1 MTDEERRD
9 LDETR
14 RLLYIALASP
24 STRRY
29 NLVGTLANALRHH
42 QSERLDRSIEETLS
56 ALIAVCEGDAEA
68 CVEAQ
73 ELIEEIT
80 AKLDAP
86 EVTPVAPALPPE
98 VTNALAA
105 LDELLGACVDSTR
118 HGDYY
123 HPTLTAASVE
133 WSRVRLSIVKAY
145 VDQAGS

>member
-14 RLLYIALASP
+14 RLLYAALAAP
-24 STRRY
+24 RTRRY
-29 NLVGTLANALRHH
+29 NLVGTIANALRHH
-42 QSERLDRSIEETLS
+42 QSERLDRSIEEVLGG
-56 ALIAVCEGDAEA
+56 LIAVCEGDAEA

-73 ELIEEIT
+73 ELIEGIT
-80 AKLDAP
+80 AKLDGP
-86 EVTPVAPALPPE
+86 EVALAAPALPPE
-98 VTNALAA
+98 VTYALAA

-145 VDQAGS
+145 VDRAGL